1 MAKILRGKSFKRK
14 TRLSLFWTFLLFC
27 WGIIPSTQAV
37 VDRIVAIVNQ
47 EIITLSEVERWMGPF
62 HEEIQT
68 EDRLEKKEKLLEAR
82 RKILE
87 QIIEEKL
94 IDQEVRKIGF
104 KASPKEVEATIE
116 EIKKRNNATQEDLEN
131 ALARDGLTFEA
142 FKREIEKRIL
152 RARFISVM
160 IKVDSKFGDKE
171 LLEFYKKNLDR
182 YRRNE
187 VYYRPAHILFI
198 IPKEGTPEEVSKI
211 RKKCETVLEKIKK
224 GEDFGEMALLY
235 SEDAS
240 SKDRG
245 DLGYFKKG
253 ELLPAFEKEALRLR
267 VGEVSGIIRTE
278 HGFHI
283 IKLLDRK
290 GGDPAPFEEIKE
302 KVKADYM
309 EIEMEKA
316 LRQFLTKL
324 KEKSIIEIKL

>member
-1 MAKILRGKSFKRK
+1 MAKILTEKFFKKKRS
-14 TRLSLFWTFLLFC
+14 LILFWIGFLFL
-27 WGIIPSTQAV
+27 GMIPSAQAV

-47 EIITLSEVERWMGPF
+47 EIITLSEIERWMGPF
-62 HEEIQT
+62 YEEIQT
-68 EDRLEKKEKLLEAR
+68 EDRLERKAKLLEAR

-87 QIIEEKL
+87 QIIEERL

-104 KASPKEVEATIE
+104 KATPKEVEATIE
-116 EIKKRNNATQEDLEN
+116 EIKKRNNATQKDLEN
-131 ALARDGLTFEA
+131 ALARDGITFEA
-142 FKREIEKRIL
+142 FKKEIEKRIL
-152 RARFISVM
+152 RTRFISVM
-160 IKVDSKFGDKE
+160 IKVESKFGDKE
-171 LLEFYKKNLDR
+171 LLEFYQKNIDR
-182 YRRNE
+182 YRSNE
-187 VYYRPAHILFI
+187 LYRPGHILFL
-198 IPKEGTPEEVSKI
+198 IPKEATPEEVSQI
-211 RKKCETVLEKIKK
+211 RKKCEKVLEKIKR

-290 GGDPAPFEEIKE
+290 GGEPTPFEEIKE

-309 EIEMEKA
+309 EGEMERA